1 MVDTT
6 TPNQASP
13 TPVAGGERFTNAS
26 ATDSRFSK
34 YFTGK
39 RISRN
44 IVFIVVAGLSV
55 AALFAF
61 ALVNGNK
68 NIAQE
73 QKATKERTEKEAV
86 VQQSSKMTKES
97 SAALFAEMEA
107 KALAEKKKREEA
119 NPPKSLEE
127 MKARSEYP
135 DDGLGQE
142 IDEYEDLK
150 KRVNRGSDG
159 TTAEKKPRNMIAYEG
174 GRSGV
179 FGAELGIGKK
189 VDEMQEFMDE
199 SAKAAEKDRQEREER
214 KEQAR
219 IAAGG
224 SIDGTNI
231 TDANDKWRAG
241 QYQTEKAIAEAP
253 ALMPQIASSKYI
265 VSEGSVVPGVLMT
278 AIDSQLPGKIIIRT
292 TENIYDTI
300 NGNYLL
306 IPRGTKVMG
315 SYNTDVRGGQ
325 DRVFIAFNRMIFP
338 SGSSMQIGSMIG
350 GDPQGR
356 SGASGE
362 VFSNFWKM
370 LGTSLLIAGVGAAVE
385 PDNETVNNYG
395 SAGVSTAAGQ
405 VLADTAKANL
415 QRYAQYT
422 PKITVKAG
430 EKITIVVAKDMELD
444 PKIVRGEG
452 AIAKR
457 VNKGTVNE

>member
-1 MVDTT
+1 MAT

-13 TPVAGGERFTNAS
+13 LPVTGGERFSAS
-26 ATDSRFSK
+26 SAADSRFSK

-44 IVFIVVAGLSV
+44 IVFMVVFGLSM
-55 AALFAF
+55 AALLAF

-73 QKATKERTEKEAV
+73 QKATKERADKEAI
-86 VQQSSKMTKES
+86 VQQSTKMSKES
-97 SAALFAEMEA
+97 SAAMFAEMEA

-119 NPPKSLEE
+119 ENPPKTLDE

-135 DDGLGQE
+135 VDSLGQE
-142 IDEYEDLK
+142 INEYEDLK
-150 KRVNRGSDG
+150 KRVNGGSG
-159 TTAEKKPRNMIAYEG
+159 AGVEKKPRTMIAYEG
-174 GRSGV
+174 GRSGA

-199 SAKAAEKDRQEREER
+199 SAKAAEKDRQERENR
-214 KEQAR
+214 TEQAR

-224 SIDGTNI
+224 NIDGSNI
-231 TDANDKWRAG
+231 NDANDKWRAG
-241 QYQTEKAIAEAP
+241 QYQTDKAIAEAP
-253 ALMPQIASSKYI
+253 ALMPQVASSKYI
-265 VSEGSVVPGVLMT
+265 VSEGSIIPAVLMT

-306 IPRGTKVMG
+306 IPRGTKVLG

-325 DRVFIAFNRMIFP
+325 DRVFIAFSRMVFP

-356 SGASGE
+356 SGATGQ

-385 PDNETVNNYG
+385 PDRSGTTNNYG
-395 SAGVSTAAGQ
+395 GAGLSTSAGQ

-430 EKITIVVAKDMELD
+430 DKITIVVAKDMELD
-444 PKIVRGEG
+444 PAIVRGEG
-452 AIAKR
+452 AIVKR
-457 VNKGTVNE
+457 VKKGTVNE